1 MTERVIEKQLKKK
14 LKNRV
19 LPETSY
25 ICYRLPIPIYCV
37 KKRNCHLCEA
47 MDKAVRAKDKDTTR
61 LETPIRFR
69 LLVPSFFALICHTKQ
84 KYYIKNCFFF
94 WIKNWLLKALR
105 VSTYIICEILHNFIQ
120 FSSQL
125 FKQ

>member
-25 ICYRLPIPIYCV
+25 ISVIDYPSQYIAL
-37 KKRNCHLCEA
+37 KKKNCHLCEA
-47 MDKAVRAKDKDTTR
+47 MDKAVRAKDKDTSR

-69 LLVPSFFALICHTKQ
+69 LPVPSFFALICHTKQ

-94 WIKNWLLKALR
+94 R
-105 VSTYIICEILHNFIQ
+105 
-120 FSSQL
+120 
-125 FKQ
+125 